1 MPNQITKVA
10 PDRCRTL
17 FNWIPGKSMTM
28 RLPDPLKWVGRMGV
42 KTTDNPKG
50 CWRINAAV
58 KEWDD
63 SIGVSHILIT
73 PDDYILEEVC
83 KRYRLEVGVEPILLH
98 RITSALDSLLEDAT
112 LLTQGCD
119 VVVGSSF

>member
-1 MPNQITKVA
+1 MSNGSKGFYRHWSEKMPNQITKVA

-17 FNWIPGKSMTM
+17 FNWIPGQSMTL

-73 PDDYILEEVC
+73 PDDYILEEMS
-83 KRYRLEVGVEPILLH
+83 KRYRLEVGVI
-98 RITSALDSLLEDAT
+98 SDA
-112 LLTQGCD
+112 
-119 VVVGSSF
+119 SY